1 MHATTLLATM
11 LALQAAPPADK
22 PFGGAPSEAPAA
34 APPMA
39 PDAPA
44 KPKIAPIGVGSP
56 APRLSVDTWVKGE
69 PVAAIE
75 PGKVHVV
82 EFWATWCGPCIQA
95 MPHLS
100 EVQKRHPELV
110 VISVAGMERGAPGEA
125 GKPDP
130 RLEKVRAMVERKKD
144 VMGYRVAYDGDET
157 MLREWLVPARQRSIP
172 CAMVIGRDGRIA
184 WMGHP
189 LGMDAAV
196 AKALQQPGPGGA
208 DPGAPSS
215 P

>member
-1 MHATTLLATM
+1 MHAWMILTAL

-22 PFGGAPSEAPAA
+22 PSEGT
-34 APPMA
+34 PPE
-39 PDAPA
+39 APA
-44 KPKIAPIGVGSP
+44 KPRIAPIGVGSP
-56 APRLSVDTWVKGE
+56 APKLSVDTWVRGE
-69 PVAAIE
+69 PVAALE

-95 MPHLS
+95 MPHLT

-110 VISVAGMERGAPGEA
+110 VISVAGMERGAPPEP
-125 GKPDP
+125 GKPDT
-130 RLEKVRAMVERKKD
+130 RLDKVRAMVEKKKD
-144 VMGYRVAYDGDET
+144 VMGYRVAYDGDQS
-157 MLREWLVPARQRSIP
+157 MLQEWLVPARQRSIP

-196 AKALQQPGPGGA
+196 SKALQQPAPGTT
-208 DPGAPSS
+208 PPAP
-215 P
+215 

>member
-1 MHATTLLATM
+1 MM
-11 LALQAAPPADK
+11 LALQAAPPSDK
-22 PFGGAPSEAPAA
+22 PFGGAPSGTPP
-34 APPMA
+34 APPPA
-39 PDAPA
+39 TTDAPA
-44 KPKIAPIGVGSP
+44 KPKITPIGVGSP
-56 APRLSVDTWVKGE
+56 APKLSVDIWVKGD

-100 EVQKRHPELV
+100 EVQKRHPELI

-125 GKPDP
+125 GKPDA

-144 VMGYRVAYDGDET
+144 VMGYRVAYDGDES

-196 AKALQQPGPGGA
+196 EKALQQSAPGDSGGST
-208 DPGAPSS
+208 PPAP
-215 P
+215 